1 MPSEYSL
8 RSGLTV
14 AAAVLAL
21 TSPALAQTLQ
31 TRAAV
36 LAAARQANAAQI
48 KPPTRSSTERRL
60 YWYDNQYVL
69 AKLFGGWHGIR
80 QAGGEF
86 PAGAGFK
93 AGIGFD
99 RMLTAPDA
107 DPDLPNRVNL
117 KARAAYSTRCYLRVS
132 TGLNFLNLGGA
143 PVDASVLGQYY
154 KFPQEDFFG
163 IGRNSLETN
172 RTNYLQRSVEAGGSV
187 RWRPGRWWV
196 FGAGATYLTP
206 EIGHGTDSRFPST
219 EEVFDP
225 ATIPGFVAQPDFLR
239 ADVSAALDWRDN
251 PLHPHFGGLIGVALS
266 QFHDQDLNRYDFRRV
281 DVDLQQYVPLPNRY
295 RILALRAEAVLTE
308 ADAGNQVPFYFQ
320 PTLGGANTLRGFR
333 EFRFRDANSLLLGAE
348 YRWEAWWALDGAL
361 FVDAGTV
368 APTRGALS
376 VSDMKVTYGI
386 GFRFHSNSAVVAR
399 LDLAFSP
406 EGFVPLLR
414 FEHVF

>member
-1 MPSEYSL
+1 MPSDYFL

-21 TSPALAQTLQ
+21 TSPALAQTPE

-36 LAAARQANAAQI
+36 LAAARQATEAEA
-48 KPPTRSSTERRL
+48 KAPKRSSTERRL

-69 AKLFGGWHGIR
+69 AKLFGGWKGVHL
-80 QAGGEF
+80 AGGSF
-86 PAGAGFK
+86 PAGAGLKFGVGYDK
-93 AGIGFD
+93 
-99 RMLTAPDA
+99 MLTAADA
-107 DPDLPNRVNL
+107 DPDLPNRVAL
-117 KARAAYSTRCYLRVS
+117 TARAAYSTRGYARVS
-132 TGLNFLNLGGA
+132 TGLNFRNVGGA
-143 PVDASVLGQYY
+143 PVDVGVMGQYY
-154 KFPQEDFFG
+154 EFPQEDFFG
-163 IGRNSLETN
+163 IGRNSLKTN
-172 RTNYLQRSVEAGGSV
+172 RTDYLLRSVEGGATV
-187 RWRPGRWWV
+187 RWRPGRWWD
-196 FGAGATYLTP
+196 FGAGASYLTP

-219 EEVFDP
+219 EELFNP
-225 ATIPGFVAQPDFLR
+225 ATIPGFLAQPDFLR

-266 QFHDQDLNRYDFRRV
+266 QFQDRDLNRYDFRRV
-281 DVDLQQYVPLPNRY
+281 DVDVQQYVPLPNRY
-295 RILALRAEAVLTE
+295 RILALRAEAVLTQ

-320 PTLGGANTLRGFR
+320 PTLGGANTMRGFR

-348 YRWEAWWALDGAL
+348 YRWEAWWAMDGAL

-376 VSDMKVTYGI
+376 VSDMKVSYGI
-386 GFRFHSNSAVVAR
+386 GFRLHSNSAVVAR